1 MSTFKKYWWKLSGA
15 GLVAFSVVM
24 SFITP
29 LSPGITEVSPASIAA
44 GPATLTVKG
53 YHTNFST
60 GTNSF
65 WLTANGRKFQL
76 QGKVISVNSP
86 GEATVAF
93 NIPAELPA
101 NDLDLVSDHPG
112 DGTSVLRSAVFVK
125 DVKVTPGLAN
135 ASGTEITDHQ
145 PSHFT
150 FPFKTILYET
160 IRNLNFHVT
169 MWFALLFCM
178 LASVIKSIAYLSK
191 GNLKSDREA
200 LEGVNVG
207 LLFGILGL
215 ITGSIWAR
223 FTWGAWWVNDTKLNG
238 AAISVLIYLAYL
250 LLRNSIGEEQ
260 KRARIVAVYNI
271 FAFVMLIVFIQ
282 VLPRMTDSLHPGN
295 GGNPAFSQYDLD
307 NNMRMIFYPAVL
319 GWMLIGAWIIN
330 LRSRWSHLNHRIHH
344 HA

>member
-1 MSTFKKYWWKLSGA
+1 MTNFKKYWWKLLGMV
-15 GLVAFSVVM
+15 LVAFSVVM

-29 LSPGITEVSPASIAA
+29 LAPGISLVEPSAITSGIQELQV
-44 GPATLTVKG
+44 
-53 YHTNFST
+53 T
-60 GTNSF
+60 GVNTDFTDPSNEF
-65 WLTANGRKFQL
+65 WLSANGRKFL
-76 QGKVISVNSP
+76 IRGLISSTTATSATLKFVIP
-86 GEATVAF
+86 PT
-93 NIPAELPA
+93 LPS
-101 NDLDLVSDHPG
+101 NEMDLLYSSKK
-112 DGTSVLRSAVFVK
+112 DGTCVLGAAVFVK
-125 DVKVTPGLAN
+125 DVALSPGLDN
-135 ASGTEITDHQ
+135 SRGVEVLDKK
-145 PSHFT
+145 PSYFT
-150 FPFKTILYET
+150 FPFKSILYET

-178 LASVIKSIAYLSK
+178 LVSVIKSVRFLSK
-191 GNLKSDREA
+191 GDLQDDREA
-200 LEGVNVG
+200 LEGVNTG
-207 LLFGILGL
+207 LLFGVLGL
-215 ITGSIWAR
+215 ITGSVWAR

-250 LLRNSIGEEQ
+250 LLRSSINEEQ

-319 GWMLIGAWIIN
+319 GWILIGAWIIN
-330 LRSRWSHLNHRIHH
+330 IRSRWSNLNYRIHH